1 MSAVS
6 SLEQPPSPPSTESSY
21 QQSIDVIV
29 AALRRDA
36 QFASASYI
44 TLLEEAEKIYERR
57 EASKIRLDAERM
69 RAASAALAPTAMQL
83 PSINP
88 GMIQSLPTHS
98 LAGTSSISTF
108 TPHMHLHSFSITLI
122 QLCRQLYID
131 QKYVRAFM
139 HAWCTS
145 QPAECMQCICVA
157 GSAFYGHRLKPS
169 DALIHGT
176 RRATAYVRESKAT
189 RICSNQKTGLMLRQY
204 FFKRQHVR
212 YCVDACTFER
222 PRT

>member
-108 TPHMHLHSFSITLI
+108 TPHMHLHSFSITCSLSTVI
-122 QLCRQLYID
+122 ACI
-131 QKYVRAFM
+131 VPPTEHACCM
-139 HAWCTS
+139 HTDTVVS
-145 QPAECMQCICVA
+145 TNTTINMVPTVQPSVEPQ
-157 GSAFYGHRLKPS
+157 
-169 DALIHGT
+169 
-176 RRATAYVRESKAT
+176 
-189 RICSNQKTGLMLRQY
+189 
-204 FFKRQHVR
+204 
-212 YCVDACTFER
+212 
-222 PRT
+222 

>member
-108 TPHMHLHSFSITLI
+108 TPHMHLHSFSITCSLSTVI
-122 QLCRQLYID
+122 ACDGACMLYAYRHRCFHEYND
-131 QKYVRAFM
+131 QHGADRA
-139 HAWCTS
+139 AIS
-145 QPAECMQCICVA
+145 
-157 GSAFYGHRLKPS
+157 
-169 DALIHGT
+169 GT
-176 RRATAYVRESKAT
+176 PVTT
-189 RICSNQKTGLMLRQY
+189 
-204 FFKRQHVR
+204 
-212 YCVDACTFER
+212 
-222 PRT
+222 